1 MFDQQKINEK
11 AIAAKA
17 NNLKFKNLGQE
28 ILVISFFNWKWN
40 GRSLPLWHVLHYLS
54 RWLPEVIIL
63 VSGILN
69 IFYIV
74 QTKIRQYGPTMI
86 DEHQFIELHY
96 HCKLKDTSYTT
107 VQLAW
112 PSLRFAVRW
121 RRNNIAYFPL
131 TKIPGIPN
139 GKSQIHR
146 HAVFSVWLME
156 HSINE
161 FSIINL

>member
-1 MFDQQKINEK
+1 MKRK
-11 AIAAKA
+11 VVTTVTCTSLLIAMA
-17 NNLKFKNLGQE
+17 
-28 ILVISFFNWKWN
+28 
-40 GRSLPLWHVLHYLS
+40 S
-54 RWLPEVIIL
+54 RGLIIL
-63 VSGILN
+63 VFRHLEHFLYSPDKNTSMIWA
-69 IFYIV
+69 IS
-74 QTKIRQYGPTMI
+74 YGPTMI
-86 DEHQFIELHY
+86 DEHQLIWLHY

-161 FSIINL
+161 FSMINL